1 MMKIKINRYYL
12 LVSIIFFYLIPMLF
26 FSHYSIRLM
35 SSNKSW
41 GILTSGLLLCIGG
54 SFLFFILLSCWEKSF
69 KQGIQEA
76 PLQKKVP
83 TADIY
88 SITHQSIEEEKQR
101 TENLQKSLIAAQED
115 IQQKIQEMQKMQ
127 EEHDRLQKQ
136 ALKSSQDFS
145 EYKLFSEEQLNQKG
159 LLIQSLQQRIHQ
171 QHDELEAKQEKI
183 SQFESKIRDLSYEI
197 KTVLQL
203 NESEIKEP
211 EKSRKNT
218 YTAKHDG
225 FAVKEALH
233 DYHVGDN
240 ISTATETQVQNDA
253 EGSLLLKRCI
263 DIAQKLAGVNYY
275 GSEGMRHR
283 ELSPH
288 NYAID
293 LRRLFDSLRS
303 ESGALVL
310 VYSQKEDK
318 LLFVNNQSKDLLG
331 WSPEKFVQ
339 DFQSIVQKGTVDWK
353 NALTQV
359 TTHYEAHTQILM
371 KTKTGSELAVRCRLG
386 MIPVGLFKGYVI
398 GILYPSI

>member
-1 MMKIKINRYYL
+1 
-12 LVSIIFFYLIPMLF
+12 
-26 FSHYSIRLM
+26 M

-54 SFLFFILLSCWEKSF
+54 SFLLFILLSWWEQSF
-69 KQGIQEA
+69 KQTIHDTS
-76 PLQKKVP
+76 PLKKPP

-88 SITHQSIEEEKQR
+88 SITHQSIEEERQR
-101 TENLQKSLIAAQED
+101 TENLQNSLLATQED
-115 IQQKIQEMQKMQ
+115 IQQKIQEMQKIQ
-127 EEHDRLQKQ
+127 DDYDRAQKQ
-136 ALKSSQDFS
+136 VLKGSQDFA

-171 QHDELEAKQEKI
+171 QNDELEAKQEKI
-183 SQFESKIRDLSYEI
+183 SQFESKIRDLSCEI
-197 KTVLQL
+197 RTLLEL
-203 NESEIKEP
+203 NVNEAESE
-211 EKSRKNT
+211 KNKKNPFINKQDSLVVKAT
-218 YTAKHDG
+218 LHEYHTEDG
-225 FAVKEALH
+225 VAAA
-233 DYHVGDN
+233 
-240 ISTATETQVQNDA
+240 IETQVQNDA
-253 EGSLLLKRCI
+253 EGSLLLKRCV

-275 GSEGMRHR
+275 GAEGMRHR
-283 ELSPH
+283 EFSPH

-303 ESGALVL
+303 ENGALVL

-339 DFQSIVQKGTVDWK
+339 DFQAIIQKGTVDWK

-359 TTHYEAHTQILM
+359 TAHYEAHAQILM

-398 GILYPSI
+398 GVLYRT